1 MQMLPPAG
9 YVGEPA
15 SSFATT
21 FVHMSWNKVR
31 LPSPPHAGALPQK
44 SWVWYVHVC
53 VLHA

>member
-31 LPSPPHAGALPQK
+31 SHHPPHAGAL
-44 SWVWYVHVC
+44 HTEEM
-53 VLHA
+53 HADVRITSI